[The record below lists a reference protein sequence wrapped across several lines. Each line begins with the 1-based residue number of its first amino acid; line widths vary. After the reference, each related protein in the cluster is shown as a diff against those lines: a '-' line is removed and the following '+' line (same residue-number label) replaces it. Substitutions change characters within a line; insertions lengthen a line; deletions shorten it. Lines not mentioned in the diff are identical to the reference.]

1 MTDPRQIEIDTD
13 RVLSHKLVHYGVID
27 LGSNSIR
34 LVIYDDCG
42 RAPFPRFNEKSFVAL
57 GEDLRT
63 HGRFS
68 GAGIDA
74 AVSAILRFH
83 AIAKAMN
90 VQNVDVLATEATR
103 KAENGSELVSAI
115 YQATARHDQ
124 PRDTGRSTFHEP

>member
-74 AVSAILRFH
+74 AVSATALPCDRQSDER
-83 AIAKAMN
+83 AKRGRAR
-90 VQNVDVLATEATR
+90 D
-103 KAENGSELVSAI
+103 GSDA
-115 YQATARHDQ
+115 Q
-124 PRDTGRSTFHEP
+124 G